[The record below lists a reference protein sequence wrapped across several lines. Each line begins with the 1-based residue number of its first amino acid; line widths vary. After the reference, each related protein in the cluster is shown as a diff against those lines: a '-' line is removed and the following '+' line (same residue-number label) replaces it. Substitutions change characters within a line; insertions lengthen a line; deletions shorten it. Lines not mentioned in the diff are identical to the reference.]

1 AAAMMATMRG
11 RQRGF
16 SLLELMLA
24 FVIMAFSLGMLYQA
38 SGGTVRGL
46 GETDQYLRAT
56 VLAQSV
62 INSRDSV
69 PAAGWNDSGQSAG
82 LSWRVSSNPFA
93 TEVSTVRAPAL
104 QRVQVVVSWTERRG
118 PRQLELDTLLPQSK
132 PLPGAVR

>member
-1 AAAMMATMRG
+1 MMSSMRA

-38 SGGTVRGL
+38 SGGTVRSL

-56 VLAQSV
+56 ILAQSV

-69 PAAGWNDSGQSAG
+69 PASGWNDSGQSAG

-93 TEVSTVRAPAL
+93 TEVSTVKAPAL
-104 QRVQVVVSWTERRG
+104 QQVHVVVSWTERRG
-118 PRQLELDTLLPQSK
+118 PRRLELDTLLPQAK
-132 PLPGAVR
+132 PPPGGVR